1 MATKHGNKRYCQLLI
16 DEARYSLLEEQAKRD
31 GKRVTGFMRD
41 LLYECMDLVI
51 DADLVRKA
59 EEIDDAMWERSIKN
73 RVLGRM
79 KNKRAQAA

>member
-1 MATKHGNKRYCQLLI
+1 MATKHGNKRHCPLLI
-16 DEARYSLLEEQAKRD
+16 DEARYLLFEEQANRN
-31 GKRVTGFMRD
+31 GKRVTQFMRD

-59 EEIDDAMWERSIKN
+59 EEIDDAMWERTVKN

-79 KNKRAQAA
+79 MSKRAKAA

>member
-1 MATKHGNKRYCQLLI
+1 MATKHGSKIYCQLLI
-16 DEARYSLLEEQAKRD
+16 DEARYSLFEEQAKREN
-31 GKRVTGFMRD
+31 KRVTGFMRD

-59 EEIDDAMWERSIKN
+59 EEIDDAMWERSVKN

-79 KNKRAQAA
+79 KSKRLAAG